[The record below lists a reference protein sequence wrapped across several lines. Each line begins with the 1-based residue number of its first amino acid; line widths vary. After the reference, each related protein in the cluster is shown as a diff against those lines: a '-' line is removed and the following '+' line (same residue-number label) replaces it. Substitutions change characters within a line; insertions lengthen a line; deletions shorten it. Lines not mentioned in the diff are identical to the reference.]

1 MRWWQIRKRDEDLER
16 ELRSDFELEEEEQQE
31 SGLAPED
38 AHIAAH
44 RAFGNI
50 TLIREHTHEAWGWA
64 PFERLWQDVRYG
76 LRQLIR
82 NPGFTAVAVITLALG
97 VAINTTIFS
106 AVSAFL
112 LRKPPVKDPDTLC
125 AISSRNLLRGFDLVG
140 VSAPDFESWEKQNDV
155 FQNMA
160 AAERGR
166 TFTITGKSE
175 PESVNG
181 DVVTP
186 GYFAVLGVMPAI
198 GRTFLPD
205 EDRTGNDHVV
215 ILSSALWQKRYAS
228 DPSAI
233 GKEMEINGVAY
244 RIVGVM
250 PPLAGTATISR
261 PQLWTPLVFRAEDL
275 APSARSNHFIDLVL
289 GRLRPGVTLKQAQT
303 EMDSI
308 ASRLAQ
314 SYPTNRDWG
323 VTVLTL
329 QEYNSR
335 LLDVRNA
342 MMLLMT
348 AVNLVLLIACTNVA
362 GLLLSRGAC
371 RTHEVAVRS
380 ALGASRRRILR
391 QMLTE
396 SLLIGVAGGG
406 VGLLLSFWGVRLLR
420 AGFDFNE
427 AGQQMGAGLRLDL
440 PTLLFTLAITLLTT
454 IVFGLAPAV
463 RSSKA
468 SPSGALSQSGR
479 TGSTGVSSSRLR
491 RVLVAGEVALAV
503 LLLAAAGVDIRE
515 VTRELREPNGF
526 NPQGLLSVNLDVS
539 GPRYKQLDAR
549 IALFEQLTEK
559 VKGLPEVEDAAIDSC
574 VPMGCFYST
583 TFTVAGRAPQR
594 SSAPLSSD
602 FFVVGPEYFRTMQ
615 IPIMNGRGLSTA
627 DDARGPVV
635 TVVNQEFAR
644 QFFSNEDVI
653 GKQIEVDD
661 GNHKLAQ
668 VVGIVGNVNGSVG
681 QIHPH
686 PQVYE
691 SYLQAPV
698 NAFSTM
704 ALVVRSRVPHAVL
717 APLLRRVVWSLDDAQ
732 PVGIRT
738 MQDLMNE
745 NLGGDKLLVGL
756 MSLFGSLAL
765 GLAGLGIYGVVAY
778 SITQRTREIGIRV
791 ALGAKKRDI
800 LRLVLREGGM
810 LIGIGCAVG
819 IVPALLLPRAFS
831 GLLNGF
837 ALQGFQAAFA
847 AALVVAV
854 ASWIATFIPA
864 RRAMSLD
871 PVQALRTE

>member
-1 MRWWQIRKRDEDLER
+1 MRWWQIKRRNEDLER
-16 ELRSDFELEEEEQQE
+16 ELRSDFELEEEEQRDK
-31 SGLAPED
+31 GLAPED
-38 AHIAAH
+38 ARLAAH
-44 RAFGNI
+44 RAFGNT

-64 PFERLWQDVRYG
+64 PFERLCQDVRYG
-76 LRQLIR
+76 QRQLVR
-82 NPGFTAVAVITLALG
+82 NPGFTAAAVITLALG

-125 AISSRNLLRGFDLVG
+125 TVSSRNLLRGLDLAG
-140 VSAPDFESWEKQNDV
+140 VSAPDFESWQKQNNV

-160 AAERGR
+160 AAESGR
-166 TFTITGKSE
+166 SFTITGKTE
-175 PESVNG
+175 PKSVHG
-181 DVVTP
+181 DLVTP
-186 GYFAVLGVMPAI
+186 GYFAVLGVLPAI

-205 EDRTGNDHVV
+205 EGRAGNDHVV
-215 ILSSALWQKRYAS
+215 ILSSALWQERYAS

-233 GKEMEINGVAY
+233 GKDLEINGAAY
-244 RIVGVM
+244 RIVGIM
-250 PPLAGTATISR
+250 PPLVGTTTISR
-261 PQLWTPLVFRAEDL
+261 PQLWMPLVFRAEDL

-289 GRLRPGVTLKQAQT
+289 GRLRAGVTLHQART
-303 EMDSI
+303 EMESI
-308 ASRLAQ
+308 ARRLEQ
-314 SYPTNRDWG
+314 SYPTNRDWS

-335 LLDVRNA
+335 SLNVRNA
-342 MMLLMT
+342 MMLLMI
-348 AVNLVLLIACTNVA
+348 AVGLVLLIACANVA

-371 RTHEVAVRS
+371 RTHELAVRS

-406 VGLLLSFWGVRLLR
+406 VGLLFSFWGVRLLR

-427 AGQQMGAGLRLDL
+427 VGQQMGAGLRLDQ
-440 PTLLFTLAITLLTT
+440 PTLMFTLAITLLTT
-454 IVFGLAPAV
+454 IVFGLLPAV

-468 SPSGALSQSGR
+468 SPSGALSQTGR
-479 TGSTGVSSSRLR
+479 TGSTGAASSRLR
-491 RVLVAGEVALAV
+491 RVLVTGEIALAV
-503 LLLAAAGVDIRE
+503 LLLTAAAVDIRE
-515 VTRELREPNGF
+515 VTRELHEPNGF
-526 NPQGLLSVNLDVS
+526 SPDGLLSANLDVS
-539 GPRYKQLDAR
+539 RPRYKQLDAR
-549 IALFEQLTEK
+549 IALFKQVTEK
-559 VKGLPEVEDAAIDSC
+559 VKELPEVEDAAMNSC
-574 VPMGCFYST
+574 IPMGCFYST
-583 TFTVAGRAPQR
+583 TFTVAGRTPQP

-602 FFVVGPEYFRTMQ
+602 FFVVSPEYLRTMQ
-615 IPIMNGRGLSTA
+615 IPIMRGRVFSTA

-635 TVVNQEFAR
+635 AIVNQEFAR
-644 QFFSNEDVI
+644 RFFSNEDVV

-661 GNHKLAQ
+661 GNHKRAQ

-691 SYLQAPV
+691 CYLQVPV

-704 ALVVRSRVPHAVL
+704 ALVVRSRVPRAAL
-717 APLLRRVVWSLDDAQ
+717 APLLRRAVWSVDDAQ
-732 PVGIRT
+732 PVEIRT

-765 GLAGLGIYGVVAY
+765 GLSGLGIYGVVAY

-791 ALGAKKRDI
+791 VLGAKKRDI
-800 LRLVLREGGM
+800 LRLLLREGGM

-847 AALVVAV
+847 AALIVAV
-854 ASWIATFIPA
+854 TSWVATYIPA

-871 PVQALRTE
+871 PVRALRTE